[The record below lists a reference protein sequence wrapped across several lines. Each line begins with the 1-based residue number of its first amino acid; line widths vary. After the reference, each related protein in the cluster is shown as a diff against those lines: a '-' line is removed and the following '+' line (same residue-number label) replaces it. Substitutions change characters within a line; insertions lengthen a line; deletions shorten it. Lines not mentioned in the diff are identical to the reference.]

1 MKSKNK
7 AKWILMIII
16 ACMTVI
22 SCTTKTV
29 YHHYR
34 SINDD
39 KWNRTDTVFFTL
51 PDSIENG
58 TYFTHIGIRHT
69 VSYPYRDLW
78 LSVSLPGKTEP
89 DTVQLYLAND
99 RGNWNS
105 NGTASGY
112 YQYETDGPS
121 FIYNEGCDSVIKVSH
136 IMKGFT
142 LPAIT
147 DIGLKITRE

>member
-1 MKSKNK
+1 M
-7 AKWILMIII
+7 
-16 ACMTVI
+16 
-22 SCTTKTV
+22 
-29 YHHYR
+29 
-34 SINDD
+34 
-39 KWNRTDTVFFTL
+39 
-51 PDSIENG
+51 
-58 TYFTHIGIRHT
+58 
-69 VSYPYRDLW
+69 SYPYRDLW